1 MNHKPMTELIVVRHG
16 ETRWNVEG
24 RLQGHLD
31 SGLSLLGVR
40 QAEAIARRLGQERFG
55 GLYSSDL
62 GRAFQT
68 AEPIART
75 TGLAIV
81 TDSRLRERKLGV
93 FQGLTMSEILERF
106 PDDHRRFVSGDPDH
120 AVPGGESGRQR
131 YERTV
136 NCVNEIAARH
146 AGERVLIVTHGGVLN
161 GLLRRALGID
171 LAIPLSYRLFNAT
184 INTFFVCQ
192 GAWKLGT
199 WGDIHHLRDIGTI
212 EAGAEANA

>member
-1 MNHKPMTELIVVRHG
+1 MNNEAMTELIVVRHG
-16 ETRWNVEG
+16 ETLWNAGG

-31 SGLSLLGVR
+31 SGLSPLGVR
-40 QAEAIARRLGQERFG
+40 QAEAIARRLGEERFVA
-55 GLYSSDL
+55 LYSSDL

-68 AEPIART
+68 AEPIAQA
-75 TGLAIV
+75 TGLPIV
-81 TDSRLRERKLGV
+81 TDSRLRERNLGV
-93 FQGLTMSEILERF
+93 FQGLTMAEILERF

-120 AVPGGESGRQR
+120 VVPGGESGRQR

-136 NCVNEIAARH
+136 ACADEMAARH
-146 AGERVLIVTHGGVLN
+146 RGERVLIVTHGGVLN

-184 INTFFVCQ
+184 INTFFVR
-192 GAWKLGT
+192 GGTWKLGT